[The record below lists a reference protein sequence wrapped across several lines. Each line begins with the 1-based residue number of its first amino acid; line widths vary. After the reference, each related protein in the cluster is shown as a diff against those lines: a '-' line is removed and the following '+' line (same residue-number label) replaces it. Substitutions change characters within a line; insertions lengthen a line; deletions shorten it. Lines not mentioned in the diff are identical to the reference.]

1 MKTFI
6 INTFDIFAELMVL
19 LIFIR
24 VILSWFSINN
34 GFTQLITDL
43 TDPILG
49 PIREILPKK
58 TMLDFSPLV
67 AIIVIQLLQSLIH
80 YLLG

>member
-6 INTFDIFAELMVL
+6 INTFDMFAELMVL

>member
-43 TDPILG
+43 TDTILG